1 MRRSLLAV
9 PLLLFALPSCATVFR
24 GGTAKVVV
32 ESDPKG
38 AAVTV
43 GGGQPQA
50 TPTEV
55 VAERSGVTSVVASA
69 PGYEDHRGIVKKKL
83 NPAWL
88 TVDIL
93 TCVFPVALC
102 IPLLVDAISGSWYD
116 VPKRYVAKLE
126 PRAGGAPAPL
136 PATTTIGVAPVPTGA
151 TPPPNVQ
158 MSESERKSAARAAY
172 LEAVQLQEA
181 GNFKDALPRF
191 EAAQSLFDA
200 PTHILHIAQ
209 CQAQLGKLVEAQE
222 SYELLSRTQ
231 LAPGAA
237 EAFRQA
243 QVAGKKELAAL
254 KPRVPTLR
262 IRVTPNP
269 TTLSA
274 LSVQLNGVA
283 MPNELVG
290 IARPVNPGKYRI
302 TATASGFSAAPVEV
316 DLAEGASRTV
326 DVKLGH

>member
-9 PLLLFALPSCATVFR
+9 PLLLVALPSCATVFR

-126 PRAGGAPAPL
+126 PRSGGAPAPL
-136 PATTTIGVAPVPTGA
+136 PANTTIAPAATGTPAPPTA
-151 TPPPNVQ
+151 Q

-231 LAPGAA
+231 LGAGAA

-243 QVAGKKELAAL
+243 QVAGKKELASL

-262 IRVTPNP
+262 IRVSPNP

-302 TATASGFSAAPVEV
+302 TATASGFSATPVDV